1 MESPRVRSSVPFQ
14 KLIVL
19 LSYEVQMS
27 SLECSSQNV
36 LTLILCL
43 VKKDKN
49 V

>member
-1 MESPRVRSSVPFQ
+1 MKSPRVKSRVPFK

-19 LSYEVQMS
+19 FCYEVQMS
-27 SLECSSQNV
+27 SLECSSQNI
-36 LTLILCL
+36 LTVILCL